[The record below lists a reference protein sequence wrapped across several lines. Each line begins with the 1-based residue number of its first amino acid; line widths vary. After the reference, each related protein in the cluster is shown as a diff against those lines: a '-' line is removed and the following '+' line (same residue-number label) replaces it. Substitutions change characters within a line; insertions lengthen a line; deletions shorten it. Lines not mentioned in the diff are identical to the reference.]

1 MSVTIRTGLK
11 PGDLGYITYLH
22 GKIYAEEYGFDTS
35 FEPYVA
41 RPLSDFSLSENKR
54 QKIWIVEKEDEHF
67 SLFIMGVDEK
77 EDEIVGCI
85 AIVDA
90 GENLAQLRWLLLTKE
105 NRGQGIG
112 KMLMQY
118 AVDFC
123 REQGFDGVFLWTV
136 DLLVEAAGLY
146 KSHGFRV
153 TEQKRHRLWGLML
166 NEQRYDL
173 KL

>member
-1 MSVTIRTGLK
+1 MSITIRTGLK
-11 PGDLGYITYLH
+11 PGDVGYITYLH

-41 RPLSDFSLSENKR
+41 RPLSDFSLTETRR
-54 QKIWIVEKEDEHF
+54 QKIWIAEK
-67 SLFIMGVDEK
+67 S
-77 EDEIVGCI
+77 DEIIGCI

-90 GENLAQLRWLLLTKE
+90 GDNLAQLRWLLLTKE

-112 KMLMQY
+112 KRLMSY
-118 AVDFC
+118 SIDFC
-123 REQGFDGVFLWTV
+123 REQGFEGVYLWTV

-146 KSHGFRV
+146 RSHGFRV
-153 TEQKRHRLWGLML
+153 TEEKRHRLWGLML

-173 KL
+173 KI

>member
-54 QKIWIVEKEDEHF
+54 QKIWIVEKEDE
-67 SLFIMGVDEK
+67 
-77 EDEIVGCI
+77 IVGCI

-90 GENLAQLRWLLLTKE
+90 GKNLAQLRWLLLTKE

-118 AVDFC
+118 AIDFC

>member
-1 MSVTIRTGLK
+1 MSINIRTELK

-41 RPLSDFSLSENKR
+41 RPLSDFSLSENQR
-54 QKIWIVEKEDEHF
+54 QKIWIVET
-67 SLFIMGVDEK
+67 S
-77 EDEIVGCI
+77 DEIVGCI

-90 GENLAQLRWLLLTKE
+90 GDNLAQLRWLLLTKE
-105 NRGQGIG
+105 ARGQGIG
-112 KMLMQY
+112 KKLMKY
-118 AVDFC
+118 AIDFC
-123 REQGFDGVFLWTV
+123 SEQGFDGVFLWTV

-146 KSHGFRV
+146 RSHGFKI
-153 TEQKRHRLWGLML
+153 TEEKIHKLWGLML

>member
-1 MSVTIRTGLK
+1 MSIIIRAGLK

-41 RPLSDFSLSENKR
+41 SPLSEFSLSENQR
-54 QKIWIVEKEDEHF
+54 QKIWIVEKA
-67 SLFIMGVDEK
+67 
-77 EDEIVGCI
+77 DEIVGCI

-90 GENLAQLRWLLLTKE
+90 GDNLAQLRWLLLTKE
-105 NRGQGIG
+105 ARGQGIG
-112 KMLMQY
+112 KKLMKY
-118 AVDFC
+118 AIDYC
-123 REQGFDGVFLWTV
+123 SEQGFEGVFLWTV
-136 DLLVEAAGLY
+136 DLLEAAAGLY
-146 KSHGFRV
+146 CSHGFRV
-153 TEQKRHRLWGLML
+153 TEEKRHRLWGLML

>member
-1 MSVTIRTGLK
+1 MSITIRTGLK

-22 GKIYAEEYGFDTS
+22 GRIYAEEYGFDTS

-41 RPLSDFSLSENKR
+41 RPLSDFSLSEDQR
-54 QKIWIVEKEDEHF
+54 QRIWIVEKA
-67 SLFIMGVDEK
+67 
-77 EDEIVGCI
+77 DEIVGCI

-90 GENLAQLRWLLLTKE
+90 GDNIAQLRWLLLTKE

-112 KMLMQY
+112 KKLMQY

-123 REQGFDGVFLWTV
+123 SEQCFDGVFLWTV
-136 DLLVEAAGLY
+136 DLLEAAAGLY
-146 KSHGFRV
+146 SSFGFMV
-153 TEQKRHRLWGLML
+153 SEEKRHMLWGQML